1 MNPKIIIGSFFG
13 DEGKGAVVN
22 LYSSLSSFVIR
33 FNGGP
38 QAGHTV
44 VHPGT
49 GARHVFSSFC
59 SGSFKGSSNIIS
71 KYCAIYPPAIVK
83 EHDELNKRTLSI
95 LGLTIDPLTPLIIPT
110 DVINSQKHIDH
121 LNCGYGFGECIKR
134 HETLDYPL
142 RLFAQDLYDLKTLR
156 LKLEA
161 GTTLDKKD
169 IDYYIENCKKSME
182 LMHFNVQIYA
192 TRFNMSNH
200 TNSFTSNIIFEGAQG
215 TLLDRQFGFF
225 PYCTRSNTTVENALK
240 IIIKERERQ
249 GISGAMVIDVHMV
262 MRPYLTRHGAGP
274 LPYEYDSPMVL
285 LNNEGETN
293 VTNKYQ
299 GVFRYAPFNFDLLT
313 YSKTVNVLIVEEYF
327 DHNISIHWYANVT
340 CLDQIPGLVH
350 CIKDDKHVFLEKDKF
365 LENIH
370 DMGFK
375 VVETNGIEQLK

>member
-1 MNPKIIIGSFFG
+1 MNPKIVIGSFFG

-22 LYSSLSSFVIR
+22 LYSSLSSFIVR

-49 GARHVFSSFC
+49 GAKHVFSSFC
-59 SGSFKGSSNIIS
+59 SGSFKGGTGIIS
-71 KYCAIYPPAIVK
+71 EYCAVYPPAILK
-83 EHDELNKRTLSI
+83 EHDELIKKTLSI

-142 RLFAQDLYDLKTLR
+142 RLFAQDLNDLKILR

-169 IDYYIENCKKSME
+169 IDYYIENCKKLME
-182 LMHFNVQIYA
+182 TTNVITYVS
-192 TRFNMSNH
+192 RFNISRN
-200 TNSFTSNIIFEGAQG
+200 NDRFLSDIIFEGAQG
-215 TLLDRQFGFF
+215 ILLDRQFGFF
-225 PYCTRSNTTVENALK
+225 PYCTRSNTTIENALK
-240 IIIKERERQ
+240 IIIKEKERQ
-249 GISGAMVIDVHMV
+249 GIRAPMIVDVHMV

-285 LNNEGETN
+285 LNNEDETN

-313 YSKTVNVLIVEEYF
+313 YSKTVNVLIAEKYF
-327 DHNISIHWYANVT
+327 DYNLSINWYANVT

-350 CIKDDKHVFLEKDKF
+350 CIIDDKHVFLEKDKF

-370 DMGFK
+370 AMGFK
-375 VVETNGIEQLK
+375 VVETNGIERV